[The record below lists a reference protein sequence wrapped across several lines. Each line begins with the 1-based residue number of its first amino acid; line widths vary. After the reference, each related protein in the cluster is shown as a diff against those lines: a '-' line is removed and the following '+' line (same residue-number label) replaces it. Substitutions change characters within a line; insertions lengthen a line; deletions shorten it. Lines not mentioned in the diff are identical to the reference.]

1 MSLPRPRAV
10 VFDLDGTL
18 IESRGDIA
26 AACNH
31 ALEACGRPALPVELL
46 RTYVGDGA
54 RMLVARAFGL
64 SPDAPEVDRGLELF
78 HAHYQANPVKYT
90 HLLPG
95 ASEALAAL
103 EASGIAIALATNKPR
118 KTTLLVLDALQLLP
132 RFAAIAAGGDGPL
145 KPDPFILELVLGQLA
160 IAPRDAWMVGDGPQ
174 DVGAGKA
181 AGTLTIGVLEG
192 FVDPARLREAGPD
205 VLLATLHELLPLLG
219 SATEGPV

>member
-31 ALEACGRPALPVELL
+31 ALEACGRPAQPIELV

-64 SPDAPEVDRGLELF
+64 SPDAPDVDQGLAFF
-78 HAHYQANPVKYT
+78 HAYYQANPVKYT

-95 ASEALAAL
+95 ASEALDALAA
-103 EASGIAIALATNKPR
+103 AGIAVALATNKPR
-118 KTTLLVLDALQLLP
+118 ATTLLVLDGLGLAP
-132 RFAAIAAGGDGPL
+132 RFGAIAAGGDGPL
-145 KPDPFILELVLGQLA
+145 KPHPFVLELVLRQLGV
-160 IAPRDAWMVGDGPQ
+160 APRDAWMVGDGPQ
-174 DVGAGKA
+174 DIGAGKA
-181 AGTLTIGVLEG
+181 AGTVTIGVLEG
-192 FVDPARLREAGPD
+192 FVDPARLREAKPD
-205 VLLATLHELLPLLG
+205 VLLATLHELLPLL
-219 SATEGPV
+219 A

>member
-1 MSLPRPRAV
+1 LATLRKPRAI

-31 ALEACGRPALPVELL
+31 ALEASGRAALPVEIV

-64 SPDAPEVDRGLELF
+64 SPDADPDADEVSRALAHF
-78 HAHYQANPVKYT
+78 HAYYQAHPVKYT

-95 ASEALAAL
+95 ASEVLAAL
-103 EASGIAIALATNKPR
+103 DAAGIAVALATNKPR
-118 KTTLLVLDALQLLP
+118 KTTLLVLDALGLTS
-132 RFAAIAAGGDGPL
+132 RFGAIAAGGDGPL
-145 KPDPFILELVLGQLA
+145 KPHPFAVELVLRQLG
-160 IAPRDAWMVGDGPQ
+160 IDPRDAWMVGDGPQ

-181 AGTLTIGVLEG
+181 AGTTTIGVLEG
-192 FVDPARLREAGPD
+192 FVEPARLRDAKPD
-205 VLLATLHELLPLLG
+205 LVLATLHELLPLL
-219 SATEGPV
+219 